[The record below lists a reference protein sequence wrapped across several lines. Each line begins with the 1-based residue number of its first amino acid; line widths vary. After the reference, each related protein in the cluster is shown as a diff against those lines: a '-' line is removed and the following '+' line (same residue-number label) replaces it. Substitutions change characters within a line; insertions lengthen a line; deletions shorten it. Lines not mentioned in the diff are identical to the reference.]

1 MTILIRT
8 IWAYFAAL
16 MGVFLWSSSALIR
29 SRLGL
34 GGIDIYW
41 KNSVI
46 WSKFF
51 LRVSGIEVKVT
62 GLKNLELS
70 GTKVYVANH
79 QSNFDIPCLMASIEK
94 PFSFIVKKELF
105 KVPIMGWYMKKR
117 GDISVDRKNPRSA
130 MKTLINIS
138 KRISEGEVFL
148 IFPEGTR
155 SLDGNVGE
163 FKKGSLFLAVQN
175 EAKIIPIGISGSIN
189 IQKKGSYFIRPC
201 RVSINIGEPITPS
214 KDLENETIRQTI
226 ISLMAQK

>member
-1 MTILIRT
+1 MLIKT

-16 MGVFLWSSSALIR
+16 MGVFYWTLSAIIQ
-29 SRLGL
+29 SRLGT
-34 GGIDIYW
+34 GGGDIYW

-46 WSKFF
+46 WAGFF
-51 LRVSGIEVKVT
+51 LRVSGIKVKVS
-62 GLKNLELS
+62 GLNNLDFP
-70 GTKVYVANH
+70 GTKVFAANH
-79 QSNFDIPCLMASIEK
+79 QSNYDIPCLMSSIEK

-117 GDISVDRKNPRSA
+117 GDVSVDRKNPRSA

-138 KRISEGEVFL
+138 KRISAGEVFL

-155 SLDGNVGE
+155 SLDGKVGE

-201 RVSINIGEPITPS
+201 TVTINIGPPITPA
-214 KDLENETIRQTI
+214 KDLENETIRRTI

>member
-16 MGVFLWSSSALIR
+16 MGVFYWSSGAILR
-29 SRLGL
+29 SRLGAPEKET
-34 GGIDIYW
+34 YW

-51 LRVSGIEVKVT
+51 LRVSGIDVKVS
-62 GLKNLELS
+62 GLNNLEVS
-70 GTKVYVANH
+70 GTKVYVSNH
-79 QSNFDIPCLMASIEK
+79 QSNYDIPCLMSSIEK
-94 PFSFIVKKELF
+94 QFSFIVKKELF

-117 GDISVDRKNPRSA
+117 GDVSVDRKNPRNA

-138 KRISEGEVFL
+138 KRVSAGEIFM

-155 SLDGNVGE
+155 SLDGKVGE

-175 EAKIIPIGISGSIN
+175 DAKIIPIGISGSIN
-189 IQKKGSYFIRPC
+189 IQKKGSYFIRPSL
-201 RVSINIGEPITPS
+201 VTINIGAPIEAS
-214 KDLENETIRQTI
+214 KELENETIRQTI
-226 ISLMAQK
+226 ISLMAKK

>member
-1 MTILIRT
+1 MIMLIRT

-16 MGVFLWSSSALIR
+16 MGVFYWTLSALIQ
-29 SRLGL
+29 SRLGT
-34 GGIDIYW
+34 GGKDIYW

-51 LRVSGIEVKVT
+51 LRVSGIEVKIT
-62 GLKNLELS
+62 GLNNLEFT
-70 GTKVYVANH
+70 GKKVYVSNH
-79 QSNFDIPCLMASIEK
+79 QSNYDIPCLMASIEK

-105 KVPIMGWYMKKR
+105 KVPIMGWYMGKR

-138 KRISEGEVFL
+138 KRVSAGEVFVV
-148 IFPEGTR
+148 FPEGTR

-175 EAKIIPIGISGSIN
+175 DAKIVPIGISGSIN
-189 IQKKGSYFIRPC
+189 IQKKGSYFIRPS
-201 RVSINIGEPITPS
+201 RVTINIGAPIIPTQ
-214 KDLENETIRQTI
+214 DLENETIRQTI

>member
-1 MTILIRT
+1 KTL
-8 IWAYFAAL
+8 WAYFAAL
-16 MGVFLWSSSALIR
+16 MGVFYWSTSALIR

-34 GGIDIYW
+34 AGQEIYW

-46 WSKFF
+46 WSKFL
-51 LRVSGIEVKVT
+51 LRLSGIEVKIT
-62 GLKNLELS
+62 GLNNLEFS
-70 GTKVYVANH
+70 GPKVYIANH
-79 QSNFDIPCLMASIEK
+79 QSNFDIPCLMSSIER

-130 MKTLINIS
+130 MKTLVSIS
-138 KRISEGEVFL
+138 KRISAGEVFL

-155 SLDGNVGE
+155 SLDGKVGE

-189 IQKKGSYFIRPC
+189 IQKKGSHLIKPSM
-201 RVSINIGEPITPS
+201 VTINIGIPIKAS
-214 KDLENETIRQTI
+214 KELENATIRQAI